1 MRQKPCKALVTSAL
15 FLLIAGQIFA
25 GLPEE
30 VKKQYHK
37 EYITG
42 PHTILSVTNKYG
54 DVNLINW
61 NKDSLVIDVV
71 VTIDYPAK
79 FKGKPL
85 IEYIHVSF
93 SQSGNKITAETQ
105 IDENSIERWYSSHDK
120 KKFSIDYTIHA
131 PTYIN
136 FQLLNKYGD
145 VFINELS
152 GQADLEIR
160 YGFVRINKL
169 SRGNI
174 KPLNTLTLAYSKG
187 TIEEAGWLMLEMK
200 YSKLEIKHGK
210 AIAGD
215 TKYSH
220 LQIDNISSVVFQSKY
235 DEFRFGT
242 VNNLVLVA
250 SYGDIKAGE
259 VRKKISLETRY
270 TGVEI
275 DHVPAGF
282 ISIDVDNA
290 YGGVKIRIDPEASY
304 YLKGSASYCKMNY
317 PEARVNRI
325 VKNNSSEVSGLI
337 GTDKN
342 SRSKVTIQSKYGSV
356 SLH

>member
-1 MRQKPCKALVTSAL
+1 MRLKPCKAFVTSAL
-15 FLLIAGQIFA
+15 FLLIAGQLFA

-30 VKKQYHK
+30 VKKVYHK
-37 EYITG
+37 HYAADKA
-42 PHTILSVTNKYG
+42 TILSVENRYG
-54 DVNLINW
+54 DVNMINW
-61 NKDSLVIDVV
+61 EKDSIVIDVV
-71 VTIDYPAK
+71 VTVDYPSAK
-79 FKGKPL
+79 ARDLISYITVDFSEKGNTISAVTNINEK
-85 IEYIHVSF
+85 F
-93 SQSGNKITAETQ
+93 SGKWTHN
-105 IDENSIERWYSSHDK
+105 DDK
-120 KKFSIDYTIHA
+120 KKFRIDYTIHA
-131 PTYIN
+131 PAYIHLR
-136 FQLLNKYGD
+136 LLNKYGD

-152 GQADLEIR
+152 GQAELEVR
-160 YGFVRINKL
+160 YGFIRINRL
-169 SRGNI
+169 SRGHI

-200 YSKLEIKHGK
+200 YSKLEINHGK

-220 LQIDNISSVVFQSKY
+220 LTIDNISSVVFQSKY
-235 DEFRFGT
+235 DEFRFGK

-250 SYGDIKAGE
+250 SYGDIKADE

-325 VKNNSSEVSGLI
+325 IKNNSSEVSGWI

-342 SRSKVTIQSKYGSV
+342 SGSRVTIQSKYGSV
-356 SLH
+356 TLY

>member
-1 MRQKPCKALVTSAL
+1 MRARPCKALTVAVLS
-15 FLLIAGQIFA
+15 FLLAGQLFA
-25 GLPEE
+25 NLPEE

-42 PHTILSVTNKYG
+42 PHTELSITNKYG
-54 DVNLINW
+54 DVDLINW
-61 NKDSLVIDVV
+61 DRDSLVIDVV

-93 SQSGNKITAETQ
+93 SQSGNTITAETQ
-105 IDENSIERWYSSHDK
+105 IDENSIDRWYSNHDK
-120 KKFSIDYTIHA
+120 KRYRIDYTVHA
-131 PTYIN
+131 PAYIN
-136 FQLLNKYGD
+136 FKLLNKYGD

-152 GQADLEIR
+152 GQADLEVR
-160 YGFVRINKL
+160 YGFIRINRL
-169 SRGNI
+169 SRGHI

-200 YSKLEIKHGK
+200 YSKLEVSHGK

-250 SYGDIKAGE
+250 SYGSIKADE

-270 TGVEI
+270 TGVDI
-275 DHVPAGF
+275 GHVPAGF
-282 ISIDVDNA
+282 SSIDVDNA

-325 VKNNSSEVSGLI
+325 IKNNSSEVSGWI

-342 SRSKVTIQSKYGSV
+342 TRSRVTIESKYGSV
-356 SLH
+356 TLY